1 MSKTRKHLERMFLFV
16 LFFAAPALAQ
26 FEVAPDHFP
35 STDELAVQPAS
46 IHAAQRE
53 QRITE
58 QQAVVAEYRAQIK
71 AKIEQVVAALQ
82 GLQLPTSG
90 TGQRDALITQQRELQ
105 KLLKSLASVVRGA
118 KVTLARL
125 QREQAKAQSQPRHTA
140 KHSALVAAARPG
152 T

>member
-1 MSKTRKHLERMFLFV
+1 VSKTRKHLERTFLFV

-35 STDELAVQPAS
+35 STDELAVQPGS

-53 QRITE
+53 QRKTE
-58 QQAVVAEYRAQIK
+58 QQAVLVEYRAQIK
-71 AKIEQVVAALQ
+71 AKIEQVVAASQ
-82 GLQLPTSG
+82 ALQLGTSG
-90 TGQRDALITQQRELQ
+90 TGETDALITQQRELQ
-105 KLLKSLASVVRGA
+105 KVLKSLASVVRGA
-118 KVTLARL
+118 EVTLARL
-125 QREQAKAQSQPRHTA
+125 QREQAKAQSQPRHT